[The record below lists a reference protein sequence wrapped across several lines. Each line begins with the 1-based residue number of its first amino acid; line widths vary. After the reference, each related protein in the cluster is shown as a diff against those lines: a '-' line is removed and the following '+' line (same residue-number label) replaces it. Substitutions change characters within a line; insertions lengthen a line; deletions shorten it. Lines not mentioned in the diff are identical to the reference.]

1 MSETQE
7 PEKRSDNQLAQERT
21 DLALQRT
28 VIAADRT
35 LMAWIRTSIS
45 MIGFGFSIFKFFEY
59 LRQAEGF
66 YSIVRAQAPRRLGLA
81 LIALGTIALIVAI
94 YQHWR
99 FLKVIIAAERVSKW
113 SLSVIVAILLA
124 LIGVFAFI
132 NVLLR
137 TGPF

>member
-1 MSETQE
+1 MSET
-7 PEKRSDNQLAQERT
+7 PERREVSADQLAQERT
-21 DLALQRT
+21 DLALKRT

-45 MIGFGFSIFKFFEY
+45 MIGFGFSIYKFFEY

-66 YSIVRAQAPRRLGLA
+66 YSTVRAQAPRHLGLA
-81 LIALGTIALIVAI
+81 LIGLGTIALVVAV
-94 YQHWR
+94 YQYWH
-99 FLKVIIAAERVSKW
+99 FLKKIGAAERVSIW
-113 SLSVIVAILLA
+113 SLSAIVAILLA

>member
-1 MSETQE
+1 MSET
-7 PEKRSDNQLAQERT
+7 PENNEANADHLAQERT

-45 MIGFGFSIFKFFEY
+45 LIGFGFTIFKFFDY

-66 YSIVRAQAPRRLGLA
+66 HYTMRAQAPRHLGLA
-81 LIALGTIALIVAI
+81 LIALGTIALVLAVG
-94 YQHWR
+94 QHWH
-99 FLKVIIAAERVSKW
+99 FLKKIGAAERINTW
-113 SLSVIVAILLA
+113 SLAVITALLLT

>member
-1 MSETQE
+1 MSET
-7 PEKRSDNQLAQERT
+7 PEKSETDADRLARERT
-21 DLALQRT
+21 NLALQRT
-28 VIAADRT
+28 IIAADRT

-66 YSIVRAQAPRRLGLA
+66 YSTVQAQAPRHLGLA
-81 LIALGTIALIVAI
+81 LIALGTIALVVAI
-94 YQHWR
+94 YQYWH
-99 FLKVIIAAERVSKW
+99 FLKRIGAAERINMW
-113 SLSVIVAILLA
+113 PLSVIVAISLI
-124 LIGVFAFI
+124 LIGAFAFL